1 MEKHLNDLFENVKN
15 KITLMKNQIGR
26 DENSA
31 TRLYAQKR
39 CAKEINQICK
49 EILEAIDAH
58 SRAYLEPLNEI
69 KKMSDKISSSDD

>member
-39 CAKEINQICK
+39 CAEEIIQICK
-49 EILEAIDAH
+49 EILKAIYAH
-58 SRAYLEPLNEI
+58 SRAYLEQLNEI